1 MEKGLI
7 TIKSAAEI
15 LGVSVETL
23 RNWDKRGILKARRS
37 PQNGY
42 RLYNISELQKMLKQ
56 KQIKEPRVKRAK
68 LTD

>member
-1 MEKGLI
+1 MEKGLV

-23 RNWDKRGILKARRS
+23 RNWDKRGFLKARRN

-42 RLYNISELQKMLKQ
+42 RLYNISELQKKLKQ
-56 KQIKEPRVKRAK
+56 KQLKEPRIKRAK
-68 LTD
+68 LAD

>member
-1 MEKGLI
+1 MEKGLV

-23 RNWDKRGILKARRS
+23 RNWDRRGILTAKRS

-56 KQIKEPRVKRAK
+56 KQIKEPRIKRAK

>member
-1 MEKGLI
+1 MEKGLV

-23 RNWDKRGILKARRS
+23 RNWDRRGFLKAKRS

-56 KQIKEPRVKRAK
+56 KQIKEPRIKRAK

>member
-1 MEKGLI
+1 MEKGLV

-23 RNWDKRGILKARRS
+23 RNWDRCGKLVSKRNPK
-37 PQNGY
+37 NGY
-42 RLYNISELQKMLKQ
+42 RLYNISEIQKLLKN
-56 KQIKEPRVKRAK
+56 KQIKSPRVKMAK

>member
-1 MEKGLI
+1 MEKGLV

-23 RNWDKRGILKARRS
+23 RNWDRRGVLKAKRS

-68 LTD
+68 LAD

>member
-1 MEKGLI
+1 MEKGLV

-23 RNWDKRGILKARRS
+23 RNWDRCGVLKAKRS

-68 LTD
+68 LAD

>member
-1 MEKGLI
+1 MEKGLV

-23 RNWDKRGILKARRS
+23 RNWDRRGILKAKRS

-42 RLYNISELQKMLKQ
+42 RLYNISELQKQLKE
-56 KQIKEPRVKRAK
+56 KQLKEPRVKRAK